1 LRSCAPIKEE
11 SGESKLAFQSQRD
24 LIRGSAKK
32 GIESDSR
39 VDFNVES
46 GRIA

>member
-1 LRSCAPIKEE
+1 VRASLPSTASDFLRGKAAECQE
-11 SGESKLAFQSQRD
+11 GM
-24 LIRGSAKK
+24 
-32 GIESDSR
+32 ESDSR